1 MGLFVVVVRQEETM
15 ARGGAWAAVAAAA
28 VWWMAAGA
36 GAVWLEIA
44 PSGTKCV
51 SEEIQSNVVVI
62 GDYSVLYDHH
72 HAQPT
77 ISVKVTSPF
86 GDIVHKKE
94 KVSMGQFAFT
104 TAEAGN
110 YLACFSIDGEDRGL
124 VVKLNL
130 DWKIGLASR
139 DWDSV
144 AKKEKI
150 EGVELELLK
159 LEVAVQSIHDN
170 LLLLKSKEANMR
182 DVSEQTNS
190 RVTWLSMLS
199 LVVCIAVSV
208 LQLWHLQQ
216 YFRKMKLI

>member
-1 MGLFVVVVRQEETM
+1 M
-15 ARGGAWAAVAAAA
+15 ARGGAWMAAAA
-28 VWWMAAGA
+28 AAWWMAAGA

-44 PSGTKCV
+44 PSGSKCV

-62 GDYSVLYDHH
+62 GDYSVLYEHH
-72 HAQPT
+72 HAHPT
-77 ISVKVTSPF
+77 VAVKVTSPF

-94 KVSMGQFAFT
+94 NVSMDQFAFT

-110 YLACFSIDGEDRGL
+110 YLACFWVEGDDRGL

-130 DWKIGLASR
+130 DWKIGIAAK

-159 LEVAVQSIHDN
+159 LEIAVQSIHEN

-182 DVSEQTNS
+182 DVSEKTNA
-190 RVTWLSMLS
+190 RVTWLSLLS
-199 LVVCIAVSV
+199 LSVCVAVSV
-208 LQLWHLQQ
+208 LQLWHLQE
-216 YFRKMKLI
+216 YFRKKKLI

>member
-1 MGLFVVVVRQEETM
+1 
-15 ARGGAWAAVAAAA
+15 
-28 VWWMAAGA
+28 MAAGA

-72 HAQPT
+72 HAHPT
-77 ISVKVTSPF
+77 IAVKVTSPF
-86 GDIVHKKE
+86 GDVVHKKE
-94 KVSMGQFAFT
+94 KVSMEQFAFT

-130 DWKIGLASR
+130 DWKIGIATR

-182 DVSEQTNS
+182 DASEKTNS

-199 LVVCIAVSV
+199 LSVCIAVSV

-216 YFRKMKLI
+216 YFRKKKLI

>member
-1 MGLFVVVVRQEETM
+1 MVVRQEETM

>member
-1 MGLFVVVVRQEETM
+1 LTGSCLTCLHFFGGSLFQ
-15 ARGGAWAAVAAAA
+15 
-28 VWWMAAGA
+28 
-36 GAVWLEIA
+36 
-44 PSGTKCV
+44 
-51 SEEIQSNVVVI
+51 
-62 GDYSVLYDHH
+62 
-72 HAQPT
+72 
-77 ISVKVTSPF
+77 VTSPF

-150 EGVELELLK
+150 EVK
-159 LEVAVQSIHDN
+159 YI
-170 LLLLKSKEANMR
+170 KK
-182 DVSEQTNS
+182 
-190 RVTWLSMLS
+190 
-199 LVVCIAVSV
+199 
-208 LQLWHLQQ
+208 
-216 YFRKMKLI
+216 

>member
-1 MGLFVVVVRQEETM
+1 M

>member
-1 MGLFVVVVRQEETM
+1 LGLFVVVVRQEETM

-150 EGVELELLK
+150 EVK
-159 LEVAVQSIHDN
+159 YI
-170 LLLLKSKEANMR
+170 KK
-182 DVSEQTNS
+182 
-190 RVTWLSMLS
+190 
-199 LVVCIAVSV
+199 
-208 LQLWHLQQ
+208 
-216 YFRKMKLI
+216 

>member
-1 MGLFVVVVRQEETM
+1 M
-15 ARGGAWAAVAAAA
+15 ARGGAWAAAA
-28 VWWMAAGA
+28 VWWWMAAARA

-44 PSGTKCV
+44 PSGSKCV

-62 GDYSVLYDHH
+62 GDYSVLYEHH
-72 HAQPT
+72 HAHPNV
-77 ISVKVTSPF
+77 SVKVTSPF
-86 GDIVHKKE
+86 GDIMHKKE
-94 KVSMGQFAFT
+94 KVSMDQFAFT

-110 YLACFSIDGEDRGL
+110 YLACFWIDGDDRGL

-130 DWKIGLASR
+130 DWKIGIAAK

-159 LEVAVQSIHDN
+159 LEMAAQSIHEN

-182 DVSEQTNS
+182 DVSEKTNA

-199 LVVCIAVSV
+199 LSVCIAVSV

-216 YFRKMKLI
+216 YFRKKKLI

>member
-1 MGLFVVVVRQEETM
+1 M
-15 ARGGAWAAVAAAA
+15 ARGGAWAAAAA
-28 VWWMAAGA
+28 VWWMVTGA

-62 GDYSVLYDHH
+62 GDYSVLYEHH
-72 HAQPT
+72 HAHPT
-77 ISVKVTSPF
+77 IAVKVTSPF

-94 KVSMGQFAFT
+94 KVSMEQFAFT

-124 VVKLNL
+124 AVKLNL
-130 DWKIGLASR
+130 DWKVGIATR
-139 DWDSV
+139 DWNSV

-159 LEVAVQSIHDN
+159 LEVAVQSIQDN

-182 DVSEQTNS
+182 DVSEKTNS

-199 LVVCIAVSV
+199 LSVCIAVSV
-208 LQLWHLQQ
+208 SQLWHLQQ
-216 YFRKMKLI
+216 YFRKKKLI

>member
-1 MGLFVVVVRQEETM
+1 M
-15 ARGGAWAAVAAAA
+15 AAAR
-28 VWWMAAGA
+28 A

-44 PSGTKCV
+44 PSGSKCV

-62 GDYSVLYDHH
+62 GDYSVLYEHH
-72 HAQPT
+72 HAHPNV
-77 ISVKVTSPF
+77 SVKVTSPF
-86 GDIVHKKE
+86 GDIMHKKE
-94 KVSMGQFAFT
+94 KVSMDQFAFT

-110 YLACFSIDGEDRGL
+110 YLACFWIDGDDRGL

-130 DWKIGLASR
+130 DWKIGIAAK

-159 LEVAVQSIHDN
+159 LEMAAQSIHEN

-182 DVSEQTNS
+182 DVSEKTNA

-199 LVVCIAVSV
+199 LSVCIAVSV

-216 YFRKMKLI
+216 YFRKKKLI

>member
-1 MGLFVVVVRQEETM
+1 
-15 ARGGAWAAVAAAA
+15 
-28 VWWMAAGA
+28 MAAGA

>member
-1 MGLFVVVVRQEETM
+1 M
-15 ARGGAWAAVAAAA
+15 
-28 VWWMAAGA
+28 WWMAAGA